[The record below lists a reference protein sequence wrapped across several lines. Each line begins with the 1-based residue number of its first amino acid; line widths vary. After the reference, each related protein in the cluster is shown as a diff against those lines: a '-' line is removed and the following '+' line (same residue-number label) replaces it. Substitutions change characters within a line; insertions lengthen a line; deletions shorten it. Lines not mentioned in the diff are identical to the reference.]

1 MKKTFHALT
10 LSALFLMVAISSHAE
25 EKKYEDIRKHKSCK
39 LCGMSREEYS
49 YSRLL
54 LVYNNGTSTGTCGLR
69 CAALD
74 LALKMGRRTDSI
86 MVADFNSRKLIDA
99 EKAYWVIGGSKQ
111 GTMSTRGKWA
121 FTGKDQARRFMAKN
135 GGAPGT
141 FHDALKASFEDLYSD
156 LKLFMEESA
165 KLPKD

>member
-10 LSALFLMVAISSHAE
+10 LSALFLMVAFSSHAA
-25 EKKYEDIRKHKSCK
+25 EKNYEDIRKHKSCK
-39 LCGMSREEYS
+39 LCGMNRETYS
-49 YSRLL
+49 YSRVL
-54 LVYNNGTSTGTCGLR
+54 LVYNNDTSTGTCSLR

-74 LALKMGRRTDSI
+74 LALKMGRRADSI

-99 EKAYWVIGGSKQ
+99 EKAYYVIGGSRQ

>member
-1 MKKTFHALT
+1 
-10 LSALFLMVAISSHAE
+10 
-25 EKKYEDIRKHKSCK
+25 
-39 LCGMSREEYS
+39 
-49 YSRLL
+49 
-54 LVYNNGTSTGTCGLR
+54 
-69 CAALD
+69 
-74 LALKMGRRTDSI
+74 

-99 EKAYWVIGGSKQ
+99 KKAYWVIGGSKQ

-121 FTGKDQARRFMAKN
+121 FTGKDQARKFMAKN

-165 KLPKD
+165 KQPKD

>member
-10 LSALFLMVAISSHAE
+10 LSALFLMVAIGSHAA
-25 EKKYEDIRKHKSCK
+25 EKNYEDIRKYKSCK
-39 LCGMSREEYS
+39 LCGMSREDISIRGFYWFTTTA
-49 YSRLL
+49 LL
-54 LVYNNGTSTGTCGLR
+54 PAPAA
-69 CAALD
+69 CAA
-74 LALKMGRRTDSI
+74 RRWTWRLTWGAKQTPM
-86 MVADFNSRKLIDA
+86 MVAYFNSRKLIDA

-121 FTGKDQARRFMAKN
+121 FTGKDEARKFMAKN

-141 FHDALKASFEDLYSD
+141 FHNALKASFEDLYSD